1 MNKESLGKYISAIYR
16 NSQSIINKKLEGYD
30 IGSGQYDFLYVISTN
45 EGISQKEL
53 SNILK
58 IGKATTAKAV
68 KSLMKSGYVKRERDE
83 KDKRFYKLYLTEK
96 GKEIV
101 PKIES
106 SFKFMI
112 GVFSEGFSDEE
123 YENILQSL
131 KEILDTVHRVNN
143 ELHNE

>member
-30 IGSGQYDFLYVISTN
+30 IGSGQYDFLYVISIN
-45 EGISQKEL
+45 QGISQKEL
-53 SNILK
+53 SSILK

-68 KSLMKSGYVKRERDE
+68 KSLMKSGYVKRERNE
-83 KDKRFYKLYLTEK
+83 NDKRFYKLYLTEK

-112 GVFSEGFSDEE
+112 EVFSEGFSDEE

-131 KEILDTVHRVNN
+131 KEILKTVHRVNN
-143 ELHNE
+143 ELNNE